1 LPQLFCGIDWAEDH
15 HDVALVDDT
24 GRVEAQLRIGDDAA
38 GYRQLVD
45 LLADHGDT
53 PQDPIPVAIETGRG
67 LLVACLHATGR
78 AVYAINPLAAARYR
92 DRHAVSRRKSDAD
105 DAIILANILRTDAH
119 AHRPMPANTELAQA
133 ITVLA
138 RAQQDAVWNRQQTAN
153 QLRSHLREYYP
164 AALQAFQHQANGG
177 LTRADARAILAAA
190 PTPSQAAKLTRS
202 QLRAALKR
210 SGRTRDFDTAIDR
223 IQAVFRAHYLR
234 QRPQVEAAMGH
245 QTLAL
250 LRQLDAACTA
260 ADNLAA
266 ATIVQFDNHPDAK
279 ILLSFPG
286 LGPLTAARVLAEIGD
301 DRTRFTDARA
311 VKAYAGASPVT
322 RASGRSR
329 VVAHRHIKNQ
339 RLAHAGF
346 LWALS
351 SLRASSAANAHYR
364 RRRDHGDGHAQA
376 QRHLFNKFLGQ
387 LHHCL
392 HTNQLYNEAHAFR
405 PPLPVAA

>member
-1 LPQLFCGIDWAEDH
+1 MCSPTT
-15 HDVALVDDT
+15 VT
-24 GRVEAQLRIGDDAA
+24 RAA
-38 GYRQLVD
+38 RSGPGGHRD
-45 LLADHGDT
+45 
-53 PQDPIPVAIETGRG
+53 RSR
-67 LLVACLHATGR
+67 LLVGCLHATGR

-92 DRHAVSRRKSDAD
+92 ERHAVSRRKSDTG
-105 DAIILANILRTDAH
+105 DAIVLANILRTDAH
-119 AHRPMPANTELAQA
+119 AHKPLTANTELAQA
-133 ITVLA
+133 IMVLA
-138 RAQQDAVWNRQQTAN
+138 RAQQDAVWNRQQVAN

-164 AALQAFQHQANGG
+164 AALLAFQHQANGG
-177 LTRADARAILAAA
+177 LTRADARTILAVA

-223 IQAVFRAHYLR
+223 IQAVFRVDYLHR
-234 QRPQVEAAMGH
+234 PPQVEAAMG
-245 QTLAL
+245 QQMLAL
-250 LRQLDAACTA
+250 LRQLDAACVA
-260 ADNLAA
+260 ADDLAA
-266 ATIVQFDNHPDAK
+266 ATIAEFDKHPDAK

-286 LGPLTAARVLAEIGD
+286 LGPLTAARVFAEIGD
-301 DRTRFTDARA
+301 DQTRFIDARA
-311 VKAYAGASPVT
+311 LKAYAGASPVT
-322 RASGRSR
+322 CASGKTR

-392 HTNQLYNEAHAFR
+392 HTRRLYNETQAFG
-405 PPLPVAA
+405 PPLVVAA

>member
-24 GRVEAQLRIGDDAA
+24 GRVEAQLRIGDDAD

-92 DRHAVSRRKSDAD
+92 ERHAVSRRKSDAD

-138 RAQQDAVWNRQQTAN
+138 RAQQDAVWNRQQMAN

-223 IQAVFRAHYLR
+223 IQAVFRATICASAHKWKR
-234 QRPQVEAAMGH
+234 RWATRRWPCCGSSTQPAQPQ
-245 QTLAL
+245 TTSPP
-250 LRQLDAACTA
+250 RRSSSST
-260 ADNLAA
+260 
-266 ATIVQFDNHPDAK
+266 T
-279 ILLSFPG
+279 
-286 LGPLTAARVLAEIGD
+286 
-301 DRTRFTDARA
+301 TRM
-311 VKAYAGASPVT
+311 P
-322 RASGRSR
+322 RSCS
-329 VVAHRHIKNQ
+329 V
-339 RLAHAGF
+339 
-346 LWALS
+346 
-351 SLRASSAANAHYR
+351 SLVWVR
-364 RRRDHGDGHAQA
+364 
-376 QRHLFNKFLGQ
+376 
-387 LHHCL
+387 
-392 HTNQLYNEAHAFR
+392 
-405 PPLPVAA
+405 

>member
-1 LPQLFCGIDWAEDH
+1 VNTSEPLLGSLRARQRVLEIQTKLHRWANDDPHRRFDDLFN
-15 HDVALVDDT
+15 LVTDPSFLLMAWE
-24 GRVEAQLRIGDDAA
+24 RV
-38 GYRQLVD
+38 V
-45 LLADHGDT
+45 
-53 PQDPIPVAIETGRG
+53 
-67 LLVACLHATGR
+67 LVACLHATGR
-78 AVYAINPLAAARYR
+78 SVYAINPLAAARYR
-92 DRHAVSRRKSDAD
+92 ERHTVSRRKSDAG
-105 DAIILANILRTDAH
+105 DAIVLANILRTDAH
-119 AHRPMPANTELAQA
+119 AHRPMPTNTALAQA
-133 ITVLA
+133 IAVLA
-138 RAQQDAVWNRQQTAN
+138 RAQQDAVWNRQQVAN
-153 QLRSHLREYYP
+153 RLRSHLREYHP
-164 AALQAFQHQANGG
+164 AALLPFQHQANGG
-177 LTRADARAILAAA
+177 LARADARAILAAA
-190 PTPSQAAKLTRS
+190 PTPSHAAKLTRS

-210 SGRTRDFDTAIDR
+210 SGRTRDFDTVIDR
-223 IQAVFRAHYLR
+223 IQAMFRADYLR
-234 QRPQVEAAMGH
+234 QCPQVEAAMGH
-245 QTLAL
+245 QMLAL
-250 LRQLDAACTA
+250 SRQLDAACAA
-260 ADNLAA
+260 ADDLAA
-266 ATIVQFDNHPDAK
+266 ATIAQVDKHPDAR

-311 VKAYAGASPVT
+311 LKAYAGASPVT
-322 RASGRSR
+322 RASGKSH

-405 PPLPVAA
+405 PPLAVAA